1 MIDGVRAALMSRDD
15 DRTTRAADLM
25 HLNAMALEETEQSM
39 HDSADRRPAGQGG
52 ERLHELAD
60 SMTDTARDI
69 ARRAR
74 GLSEA
79 VRERETRS

>member
-1 MIDGVRAALMSRDD
+1 MSRDD

-39 HDSADRRPAGQGG
+39 HASADQRPEGQGG
-52 ERLHELAD
+52 DRLHQLAD
-60 SMTDTARDI
+60 AMTETAQDI

-74 GLSEA
+74 HLSDQ
-79 VRERETRS
+79 VRERDSRA